1 MNINELTKICN
12 FIEEK
17 QLIPRNNEAINNNSI
32 LSRFVNNNSILSRFV
47 NNKPMISGLIIDKP
61 IIDKSLIDKPIID
74 KPLIEN
80 WWVRGFVIAGVLS
93 LIFVSPKFISKPI
106 KNICTKYLINKNL
119 GFIIKQ
125 SYEKKSYFDI
135 FKGSAVIGSFFMSR
149 LFNNFGNTKFHNNI
163 ILGEYVI
170 DADFIEKSNK
180 ILFDGSIEIFH
191 SNILIFKGETEHN
204 KGELKLIEKHEN

>member
-17 QLIPRNNEAINNNSI
+17 QLIPRNNGA
-32 LSRFVNNNSILSRFV
+32 VNNNSILSRFV

-61 IIDKSLIDKPIID
+61 IIDKPLID

-80 WWVRGFVIAGVLS
+80 WWVRGFVIAGLLS

-163 ILGEYVI
+163 ILGDYVI

-180 ILFDGSIEIFH
+180 ILFDGPIEIFH